1 MYTTQGYFI
10 EIEEYKNVSP
20 LKEMP
25 IIKSNEDDKLKDL
38 TKEFDII
45 LKQMEKNSIEV
56 NNNNKLIQTAISK
69 IRK

>member
-25 IIKSNEDDKLKDL
+25 IIKSNE
-38 TKEFDII
+38 E
-45 LKQMEKNSIEV
+45 NSSGSNGSDSNEIYRSHSSSFLE
-56 NNNNKLIQTAISK
+56 NC
-69 IRK
+69 

>member
-1 MYTTQGYFI
+1 MYTTQGNFI
-10 EIEEYKNVSP
+10 EIEEYKDIRP
-20 LKEMP
+20 LKEIP
-25 IIKSNEDDKLKDL
+25 TLKSNDEDKLNDL
-38 TKEFDII
+38 TREFDII